1 MLFCLYKQYR
11 RIFLEK
17 IENALLSYLLK
28 IKDKVD
34 EYRIQGRK
42 SFNDEEYEETKKEY
56 LRLLEI
62 WQEDHKEDYKKRKIT
77 AYYESEKRLIARL
90 KEYVDDHLRFT
101 TDFRIDFTNNLAER
115 GLRKIKSKLNV
126 VGSFRSLQYA
136 KYYCDT
142 ISIIDTCKKQNVK
155 IFEAKKYFY
164 GKKKG
169 VDIRT
174 KGSGN
179 SGATNTLRTFGWKAG
194 LVTCLGDILKT
205 VAAVLAVKLIFGRT
219 YTEDIIL
226 LELYAGFGA
235 VLGHNFPFYLKF
247 KGGKGVACTGGMV
260 LAVFPIVA
268 PVSMGLFLVIS
279 AVTKYVSL
287 GSIIGLISVFVQV
300 VIYGQLGIITV
311 PTGIRAEFYIVTACF
326 TILGVWQHRANIRR
340 LANGTENKIGA
351 KKKEQK

>member
-1 MLFCLYKQYR
+1 M
-11 RIFLEK
+11 I
-17 IENALLSYLLK
+17 
-28 IKDKVD
+28 
-34 EYRIQGRK
+34 
-42 SFNDEEYEETKKEY
+42 
-56 LRLLEI
+56 
-62 WQEDHKEDYKKRKIT
+62 
-77 AYYESEKRLIARL
+77 IARIIAVAIG
-90 KEYVDDHLRFT
+90 Y
-101 TDFRIDFTNNLAER
+101 AC
-115 GLRKIKSKLNV
+115 GL
-126 VGSFRSLQYA
+126 
-136 KYYCDT
+136 
-142 ISIIDTCKKQNVK
+142 
-155 IFEAKKYFY
+155 FETGYFY

-247 KGGKGVACTGGMV
+247 KGGKGVA
-260 LAVFPIVA
+260 VFPIVA

-300 VIYGQLGIITV
+300 VVYGQLGIITV
-311 PTGIRAEFYIVTACF
+311 PMGIRAEFYIVTACF